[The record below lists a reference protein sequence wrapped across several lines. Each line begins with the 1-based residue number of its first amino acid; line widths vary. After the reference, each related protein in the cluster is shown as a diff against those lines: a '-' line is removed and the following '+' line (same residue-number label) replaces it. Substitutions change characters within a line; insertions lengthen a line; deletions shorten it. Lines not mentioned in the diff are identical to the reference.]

1 MKMKWLRII
10 LPIFF
15 SVGLILCISSVAYA
29 ADPLDVDIVVVG
41 DDPDVG
47 VGIHGDDPDVGVDI
61 YGDNAEVWIN
71 GQNLNEPTAVYNIQG
86 GSSGFAGSWVNQR
99 ILDSLAPLESW
110 LESQAAVLDLTMDGL
125 AKLILLVQEHG
136 SEIGTLGESFNSQG
150 RVASIL
156 ESASDQRMR
165 DLEEQQAQLM
175 AELNQLT
182 DSTNR
187 TLLIIIGAFSLVVIA
202 LATGLVLLWR
212 RH

>member
-15 SVGLILCISSVAYA
+15 SVGLILCIGSVAYA
-29 ADPLDVDIVVVG
+29 DPGLDVDIDIVG
-41 DDPDVG
+41 DDA
-47 VGIHGDDPDVGVDI
+47 DVGVDI

-86 GSSGFAGSWVNQR
+86 GSTGFDSGWGTWVNRR
-99 ILDSLAPLESW
+99 ISDSLAPLQFWAEGQTAG
-110 LESQAAVLDLTMDGL
+110 LNLTAEGL
-125 AKLILLVQEHG
+125 AKLILLVQEHS
-136 SEIGTLGESFNSQG
+136 SEISTLGESFNSQG

-165 DLEEQQAQLM
+165 ALEEQQAQLM

-182 DSTNR
+182 DSHNR
-187 TLLIIIGAFSLVVIA
+187 TLAIIIGAFSLVVIA
-202 LATGLVLLWR
+202 LAAGLVLLWR